1 MTLSTEEHHIL
12 HLDEQVGRLYYF
24 QGNFFHPL
32 DLVGGSIGKIK
43 RGIREFLRDHAP
55 LVASD
60 RASPDYRTLVQLG
73 EATA

>member
-1 MTLSTEEHHIL
+1 MTLSADEHHIL
-12 HLDEQVGRLYYF
+12 RLTSQKGRLYYF

-32 DLVGGSIGKIK
+32 DLVGDSIGKVK

-55 LVASD
+55 LVARD

-73 EATA
+73 EAVT